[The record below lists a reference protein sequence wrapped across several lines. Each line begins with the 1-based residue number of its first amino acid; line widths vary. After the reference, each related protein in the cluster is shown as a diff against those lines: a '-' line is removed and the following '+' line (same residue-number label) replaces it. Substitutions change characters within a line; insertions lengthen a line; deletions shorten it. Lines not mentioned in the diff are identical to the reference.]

1 MSEILEMLRPVLGE
15 LMSILITLLIAWIK
29 KRYDKKGIRSRIK
42 DLLTSKS
49 VPDDLIEEIVSK
61 VDSTNTSNNGKH
73 E

>member
-1 MSEILEMLRPVLGE
+1 MNEIFEMLKPVLGE

-29 KRYDKKGIRSRIK
+29 KRYDKKGIRARIK

-49 VPDDLIEEIVSK
+49 VPEDLIDEIVSK
-61 VDSTNTSNNGKH
+61 VDSTNTANNGRH